1 MRDKHQEQKKK
12 NSFKLR
18 KDDGGKKE
26 VISILDFLLMEER
39 VLTCRP
45 LSIWNR
51 LLMKSVEVQAFK

>member
-1 MRDKHQEQKKK
+1 M
-12 NSFKLR
+12 S
-18 KDDGGKKE
+18 GGKRE

-45 LSIWNR
+45 LDIWNT